1 MDFDQTVVVGKLRR
15 WERYLEAFRLPMWSE
30 IPDIGLYM
38 DQVIRLITQYLDYYP
53 PELKDGK
60 YITATTVN
68 NYVRMKIMPE
78 PVKKKYYRIHI
89 GYLIMICT
97 LKHSLSIAMV
107 QKLIPADIGVEEFRK
122 IYEGYAE
129 RHRRTAVKFIDQVK
143 EIGAPLFHPE
153 NAEEEDPMGVP
164 DLIYDYA
171 VMTGFSKLLTEKLIL
186 LKSVTMEHV
195 EADTFAYKF
204 DIRPAE
210 IIDSETKD

>member
-1 MDFDQTVVVGKLRR
+1 MDYDKTLVVGKLRR
-15 WERYLEAFRLPMWSE
+15 WERYLDAFRLPSWNE

-107 QKLIPADIGVEEFRK
+107 QKLIPADIDESDFQN

-129 RHRRTAVKFIDQVK
+129 RHRRSAAKFIEQVK
-143 EIGAPLFHPE
+143 EIGEPLFHPE
-153 NAEEEDPMGVP
+153 NMEGEVSMDVS

-171 VMTGFSKLLTEKLIL
+171 VLTGFSKLLTEKLVL
-186 LKSVTMEHV
+186 LKSVTMDQV
-195 EADTFAYKF
+195 EADTFAYKS
-204 DIRPAE
+204 DVRPAE
-210 IIDSETKD
+210 NFSSETLE

>member
-15 WERYLEAFRLPMWSE
+15 WERYLEEFRLPVWSE

-107 QKLIPADIGVEEFRK
+107 QKLIPADIKEEEFRR

-129 RHRRTAVKFIDQVK
+129 RHRRTACKFIEQVK
-143 EIGAPLFHPE
+143 DIGAPLFHPE
-153 NAEEEDPMGVP
+153 NANEGESMDVS

-186 LKSVTMEHV
+186 LKSVTMDYV
-195 EADTFAYKF
+195 EADTFAYKS
-204 DIRPAE
+204 DVRPAE
-210 IIDSETKD
+210 TINSDMIE

>member
-1 MDFDQTVVVGKLRR
+1 MDYDQTVVVGKLRR
-15 WERYLEAFRLPMWSE
+15 WERYLEVFRLPKWSE

-78 PVKKKYYRIHI
+78 PIKKKYYRIHI

-107 QKLIPADIGVEEFRK
+107 QKLIPADIGEEEFCR
-122 IYEGYAE
+122 IYEGSAE
-129 RHRRTAVKFIDQVK
+129 RHRLSAQKFISQVK

-153 NAEEEDPMGVP
+153 NSDGSDLMEVH

-171 VMTGFSKLLTEKLIL
+171 VLTGFSKLLTEKLVL
-186 LKSVTMEHV
+186 LKSVTMDQV
-195 EADTFAYKF
+195 EADTFAYKS

-210 IIDSETKD
+210 AFSADADE

>member
-1 MDFDQTVVVGKLRR
+1 MDYDKAVVVGKLRR
-15 WERYLEAFRLPMWSE
+15 WERYLEAFRLPAWNE

-97 LKHSLSIAMV
+97 LKQSLSIAMV
-107 QKLIPADIGVEEFRK
+107 QTLIPADIGEREFQRV
-122 IYEGYAE
+122 YEGYAE
-129 RHRRTAVKFIDQVK
+129 RHRASAEAFVAQVR
-143 EIGAPLFHPE
+143 EIGKPLFHPE
-153 NAEEEDPMGVP
+153 ETEGEMDVS

-171 VMTGFSKLLTEKLIL
+171 VLTGFSKLLTEKLVL
-186 LKSVTMEHV
+186 LKSVTM
-195 EADTFAYKF
+195 DQIDTSTFAYKS
-204 DIRPAE
+204 DVRPASVLNAE
-210 IIDSETKD
+210 MHE